1 MWLMCCCLSLLIGP
15 PQSRDWCI
23 AVWAF
28 WLAHLNHVIDV
39 LLPEP
44 SDWSTSITWLMRCYL
59 SLLIGPPQSRDWCV
73 AVWAILLDQDNH
85 GAETLLSEPSYWWNI
100 FMPRISR
107 ILLMQKKS
115 KCYPRLANFLRKVKN
130 KKRNIV
136 LKMSHI
142 ITGFISRRQQLLFQ
156 NHNPFYAQ
164 NKSKISSFFLV
175 PCNLLSQLRR
185 FVGHQ
190 LKQKF
195 MGISDYIEYS

>member
-1 MWLMCCCLSLLIGP
+1 M
-15 PQSRDWCI
+15 
-23 AVWAF
+23 
-28 WLAHLNHVIDV
+28 
-39 LLPEP
+39 
-44 SDWSTSITWLMRCYL
+44 
-59 SLLIGPPQSRDWCV
+59 
-73 AVWAILLDQDNH
+73 DQDNQ

-115 KCYPRLANFLRKVKN
+115 KCYPRLANFSRKVKN